1 MQLGLGRQRQDR
13 MQDPAFDWLSEHDV
27 ARSDRKSRPDEVADE
42 IADLVVARVFPPKIQ
57 RLVDAA
63 ENGLGSS
70 SGGARIAIGF
80 PQAFQEIGHASF
92 AAAED
97 LEAGSACG
105 VPLVVGEALEVRGS
119 SERRDGAKQFAR
131 VDGDAQR

>member
-1 MQLGLGRQRQDR
+1 

-42 IADLVVARVFPPKIQ
+42 IADPVVARVFPPKIQ

-70 SGGARIAIGF
+70 V
-80 PQAFQEIGHASF
+80 
-92 AAAED
+92 AAPE
-97 LEAGSACG
+97 
-105 VPLVVGEALEVRGS
+105 
-119 SERRDGAKQFAR
+119 
-131 VDGDAQR
+131 